1 MAVKDSIRSKL
12 RRIKVLLLDVDGV
25 LTDGGVYYTAAGHE
39 AKKFNTQDGYGI
51 VKLQQAGIKV
61 GIITGRTSEIVKRRA
76 EELGIEEVH
85 QNLEEK
91 IVAYEG
97 ILVRFNVRDDEV
109 AYVGDDE
116 PDLPIL
122 RRVGFSAAP
131 AGAVDVVERS
141 VDYLCKRKGGS
152 GAVREVIDL
161 LLSVSKKRGD
171 GKSRR
176 IST

>member
-1 MAVKDSIRSKL
+1 MKDSIPSKL

-25 LTDGGVYYTAAGHE
+25 LTDGGVYYSQSGDE

-61 GIITGRTSEIVKRRA
+61 GMITGRSSEIVKRRA
-76 EELGIEEVH
+76 EELGIDEVH
-85 QNLEEK
+85 QSLEDK
-91 IVAYEG
+91 IVAYEQ
-97 ILVRFNVRDDEV
+97 ILIKFSLHDADV

-131 AGAVDVVERS
+131 ADAVDVVKRS
-141 VDYLCKRKGGS
+141 VDYLCRRKGGS

-161 LLSVSKKRGD
+161 LLAGSRKRGD